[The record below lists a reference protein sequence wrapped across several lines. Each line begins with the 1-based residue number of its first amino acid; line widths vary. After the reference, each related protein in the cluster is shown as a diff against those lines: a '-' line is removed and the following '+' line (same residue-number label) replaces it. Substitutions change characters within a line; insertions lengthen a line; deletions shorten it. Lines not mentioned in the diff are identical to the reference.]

1 MEFSKEEQR
10 FDYLLDEKIPNEY
23 VILERKYNNNDIK
36 FYIQIES
43 VIYSHKFGTHKM
55 KDRKF
60 LEKEFDDID
69 SAINV
74 IKELKEQEKPFIS
87 IDDKYHSVI
96 FDDNG
101 NVILNGITIDI
112 K

>member
-10 FDYLLDEKIPNEY
+10 FDYLLDEKIPNKY
-23 VILERKYNNNDIK
+23 VILERKYINNDIK

-43 VIYSHKFGTHKM
+43 VIYSHGYGTHKM
-55 KDRKF
+55 TDRKF
-60 LEKEFDDID
+60 IQKEFDDID

-74 IKELKEQEKPFIS
+74 VKELKEQEKSLIS
-87 IDDKYHSVI
+87 IDDRYHSVI

>member
-1 MEFSKEEQR
+1 MEVNKEKQR
-10 FDYLLDEKIPNEY
+10 FDFLLDEKIPNEY
-23 VILERKYNNNDIK
+23 VILERKYNDNDIK

-43 VIYSHKFGTHKM
+43 VIYSHEFGTHKM

-74 IKELKEQEKPFIS
+74 IKELKEQEKALIT